1 MSRLLARLGISYQR
15 GREYV
20 HSPDPDYAAKVADIA
35 AVLRETRRSGPR
47 GVAVYLDELTYYRHP
62 TTAQAYAPRG
72 QQPRAER
79 SQHAN
84 TSTRVVATLGD
95 LDGKV
100 VRQQGAKVGVREL
113 VRFYRTLRE
122 SYPQATRLYVILDNW
137 PIHFHPDVLVALEP
151 QEQRWKPK
159 LSPSWPTEPTA
170 AARRKWGHLQL
181 PLQLLSL
188 PSYASWENP
197 IEKLWRWLK
206 QEVLHLHR
214 QASDLPQLRA
224 LVLAFL
230 GQFEHGSQA
239 LLRYVGLKVPG

>member
-1 MSRLLARLGISYQR
+1 MGFTAPEAKTDLERLVRRDPRTLDVHRTRWRLRDLLTRCDGWAVHTPGGMSRLLARLGISYQR

-79 SQHAN
+79 SHHAN

-100 VRQQGAKVGVREL
+100 VRQQGTKVGVREL

-159 LSPSWPTEPTA
+159 LSPSCPTGPTA
-170 AARRKWGHLQL
+170 AAGRRW
-181 PLQLLSL
+181 
-188 PSYASWENP
+188 
-197 IEKLWRWLK
+197 
-206 QEVLHLHR
+206 
-214 QASDLPQLRA
+214 
-224 LVLAFL
+224 
-230 GQFEHGSQA
+230 
-239 LLRYVGLKVPG
+239 